1 MEKNDNENIKIKDIS
16 KEEKQKN
23 DKKGH
28 RERIRKKFLERG
40 IKSLSNYE
48 LLEFLLFYCNAQ
60 KDTKSVAKN
69 ILKEL
74 YKPFFIAIYYYLLYN
89 HSDKT

>member
-28 RERIRKKFLERG
+28 RERIRNF
-40 IKSLSNYE
+40 
-48 LLEFLLFYCNAQ
+48 
-60 KDTKSVAKN
+60 
-69 ILKEL
+69 
-74 YKPFFIAIYYYLLYN
+74 
-89 HSDKT
+89 